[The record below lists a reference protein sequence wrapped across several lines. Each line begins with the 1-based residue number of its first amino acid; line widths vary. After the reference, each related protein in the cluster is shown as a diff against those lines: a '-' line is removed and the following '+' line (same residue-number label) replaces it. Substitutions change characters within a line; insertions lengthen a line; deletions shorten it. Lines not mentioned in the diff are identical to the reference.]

1 MPRVAIKKK
10 DYLLSDF
17 SEWVIGRMN
26 ILGYTQKQMGEKLGI
41 GQSSFSE
48 KLRNRRFTLA
58 DVITILQVLNAS
70 EGEIVR
76 LMKM

>member
-17 SEWVIGRMN
+17 SEWVIGRMKA
-26 ILGYTQKQMGEKLGI
+26 LGYTQEQMGRKIGI

-48 KLRNRRFTLA
+48 KLRQNKFTHS
-58 DVITILQVLNAS
+58 DVVTILQVLGAS
-70 EGEIVR
+70 DTEIVR
-76 LMKM
+76 LMKL

>member
-1 MPRVAIKKK
+1 MPRVGIKKK

-26 ILGYTQKQMGEKLGI
+26 ILGYTQKEMGQKIGI

-48 KLRNRRFTLA
+48 KLRNKKFTLA
-58 DVITILQVLNAS
+58 DVITILQVLDAS
-70 EGEIVR
+70 ENEIVR
-76 LMKM
+76 LMKL

>member
-17 SEWVIGRMN
+17 SEWVIGRMKA
-26 ILGYTQKQMGEKLGI
+26 LGYTQEHMGNKLGI
-41 GQSSFSE
+41 RQSSFSE
-48 KLRNRRFTLA
+48 KLRQNKFTLA
-58 DVITILQVLNAS
+58 DAITILQVLGAS
-70 EGEIVR
+70 ETEIVR

>member
-17 SEWVIGRMN
+17 SEWVIGRMKT
-26 ILGYTQKQMGEKLGI
+26 LGYTQEQMGAKLGI
-41 GQSSFSE
+41 GQSTFSE
-48 KLRNRRFTLA
+48 KVRQKKFTLA
-58 DVITILQVLNAS
+58 DVITILQVLGAS
-70 EGEIVR
+70 ETEIVR